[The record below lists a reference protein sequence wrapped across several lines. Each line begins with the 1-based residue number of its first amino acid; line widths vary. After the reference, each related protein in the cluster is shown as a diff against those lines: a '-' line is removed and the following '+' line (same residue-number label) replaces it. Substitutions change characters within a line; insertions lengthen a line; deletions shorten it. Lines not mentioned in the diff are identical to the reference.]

1 MKKLIF
7 YSCCIVVITFLSKC
21 KDAKALDTNKNETY
35 KAVDTLQEMVT
46 RGAYLVNTIGCDDCH
61 TPKKMT
67 PKGLVPDL
75 ERRFSGHPSDEPLP
89 KINKNDIEPG
99 KWVLMNGDLTAFVGP
114 WGVSFATNLTP
125 DETGLGNWTFK
136 NFKIAIREGKFMGLE
151 NQRMLLPPMPWQ
163 NFRKL
168 TDSDLRAMFEYLK
181 TVKPIKNVV
190 PSPIPPTKINGK

>member
-1 MKKLIF
+1 MKKIIF
-7 YSCCIVVITFLSKC
+7 YACYIVVIALLSNCIGKS
-21 KDAKALDTNKNETY
+21 KADVKQNEAY
-35 KAVDTLQEMVT
+35 KSVDTLQEMIT

-67 PKGLVPDL
+67 PKGPVPDL
-75 ERRFSGHPSDEPLP
+75 ERRFSGHPSDELLP
-89 KINKNDIEPG
+89 KINKQDIEPG
-99 KWVLMNGDLTAFVGP
+99 KWMLMNSDLTAFAGP

-136 NFKIAIREGKFMGLE
+136 NFKTALRDGKFMGLE